1 MRDGGEA
8 SRAWEC
14 DRDHNVGEGAFVCTG
29 RFCAVLSPV
38 NQVTVVLV
46 VCSGRGGSRARE

>member
-14 DRDHNVGEGAFVCTG
+14 DRDHSVGGAAFVCTG